1 MKRKRAVDYP
11 VERFH
16 YIDDAGLAEL
26 RRRAMRWADDN
37 GEKLVGVDPD
47 MPPGFTERPGDIWRL
62 QLAIA
67 DFAGGEWPTLA
78 RKAAAVLS
86 EPKDAASNGTQL
98 LAAVKLAFD
107 GDGTNPLER
116 ISSEELAATIGDD
129 KDGPFSEWKS
139 GKPITQ
145 AQLARVLKPYGI
157 APELTRLPS
166 GGVRRGYH
174 RSQFEDAWERYL

>member
-1 MKRKRAVDYP
+1 LPAASGR
-11 VERFH
+11 H
-16 YIDDAGLAEL
+16 Y
-26 RRRAMRWADDN
+26 
-37 GEKLVGVDPD
+37 
-47 MPPGFTERPGDIWRL
+47 
-62 QLAIA
+62 
-67 DFAGGEWPTLA
+67 
-78 RKAAAVLS
+78 AVLS

-129 KDGPFSEWKS
+129 KDGPFSEWKG